1 MKGLDENTTHT
12 TDSAER
18 RATWIK
24 IDVSIWLT
32 TLIVIIL
39 ILLLAVTINRSREK
53 DVAEQFGSQ
62 QLAIAKE
69 TTARIDD
76 FLAFVTQSM
85 VLTTRLSRSG
95 DDETTRLKTIHDIFG
110 GDVSFIRLGAD
121 CKVLAAYPRSLHP
134 VQEAGIDAHKSFF
147 AACQRAGSPLIG
159 EMTMNDSPSGVGR
172 RSVVIGVPD
181 ARAERGAQGI
191 TVAAIPFPALIKR
204 YFTSATPEIAGR
216 YHGIVDSRGTVV
228 IHPDTSLIGRDAS
241 VLEDA
246 PSSGRTSLR
255 EALLAGSEGYGEFLV
270 RKGKETERSIVV
282 YAPIHTGTA
291 TWSMVMFAPYRTVVS
306 PVRNAFVNIMIGT
319 IGLIVVAV
327 IGGLSLS
334 LAGRRRLHLQQELRR
349 LRERNDW
356 QDKLLREKKT
366 IEGIIEGSPI
376 PTFVI
381 DRDHRI
387 IFWNK
392 ACADLT
398 GYEGGDMIGT
408 SNQHLPFYP
417 DEKRPVLADLIIDQD
432 AEDLQK
438 YYGKKRVTKSQII
451 RDAYEAGA
459 YFENLG
465 GRGRHLYFLAA
476 PIYDDGGEIIAA
488 IETLQDVS
496 RQEEM
501 DQNLREYAETLQN
514 ELVENINLRQQV
526 ESLYNYLQSLLDSS
540 PDQLFD
546 LNSDGTIHFMSRD
559 LQRGRNLVSPQIRGK
574 NINEFIDP
582 DNREILAERWKR
594 FLKGNFEPYEI
605 ESRAKDG
612 SKRYFFITPRP
623 IEGTDRFLFVQRDI
637 TEFKN
642 LQEKYYESEKLAAVG
657 QLSAGIAH
665 EIRNPLSSIKMSLQI
680 LEKRMQPEGNDL
692 KRFRIAQREVEHLE
706 QLVNDVLIYARPA
719 TPQKKPTELRRII
732 EHVLAMAEKEITDK
746 KIVVQTLFEDLLPP
760 LLVDDAMIEQAFL
773 NLIRNALEAMPE
785 GGRLRIAARRSGED
799 SGRAAVEIEDNGC
812 GIDEKDM
819 PHIFN
824 PFFTT
829 KSSGTGLGL
838 TPVKKIVE
846 SHDGD
851 IEILSKKG
859 EGTRVVVSLP
869 LEEADSAGKP
879 SSSSPAAT

>member
-1 MKGLDENTTHT
+1 MKERDKSATHT

-18 RATWIK
+18 KTTWVK

-53 DVAEQFGSQ
+53 DVADQFGRQ

-69 TTARIDD
+69 AAARIDD
-76 FLAFVTQSM
+76 FLAFVTKSM
-85 VLTTRLSRSG
+85 VMTASLSRTG
-95 DDETTRLKTIHDIFG
+95 DGEASRLKAIYEGFA
-110 GDVSFIRLGAD
+110 GDVSFVARLDRNGE
-121 CKVLAAYPRSLHP
+121 VLAAYPSTPLTRQTSRIYADGPAFGELR
-134 VQEAGIDAHKSFF
+134 
-147 AACQRAGSPLIG
+147 RARRPLIG
-159 EMTMNDSPSGVGR
+159 EMILNDGAGGTVF
-172 RSVVIGVPD
+172 RSIVIGVPD
-181 ARAERGAQGI
+181 GDSERGAGGV
-191 TVAAIPFPALIKR
+191 TVAAISFPALIKR
-204 YFTSATPEIAGR
+204 YFTATKETADR
-216 YHGIVDSRGTVV
+216 HYGIVDSRGMIV
-228 IHPDTSLIGRDAS
+228 IHPDVSLIGRDAAL
-241 VLEDA
+241 LEDPPPRGKA
-246 PSSGRTSLR
+246 SLR
-255 EALLAGSEGYGEFLV
+255 DALHTGTEGYGEYLL
-270 RKGKETERSIVV
+270 RKGQDTERSIVV

-291 TWSMVMFAPYRTVVS
+291 MWSMVISAPYRTVVS

-319 IGLIVVAV
+319 VGLIVVAV
-327 IGGLSLS
+327 IGGVSLS
-334 LAGRRRLHLQQELRR
+334 LAGRRRLHLRQELAR

-356 QDKLLREKKT
+356 QDMLLKEKKT

-398 GYEGGDMIGT
+398 GYEGSDMIGT
-408 SNQHLPFYP
+408 SNQHNPFYS
-417 DEKRPVLADLIIDQD
+417 DEKRPVLADLIVSQD
-432 AEDLQK
+432 VEGLQR
-438 YYGKKRVTKSQII
+438 YYGKKRVAKSQII
-451 RDAYEAGA
+451 TGAYEAGA

-476 PIYDDGGEIIAA
+476 PIYDDKGEIIAA
-488 IETLQDVS
+488 VETLQDVS

-501 DQNLREYAETLQN
+501 DNNLREYAETLQN

-526 ESLYNYLQSLLDSS
+526 ESLDNYLQSLLVSS

-546 LNSDGTIHFMSRD
+546 VNSDGTIYFMSRD
-559 LQRGRNLVSPQIRGK
+559 LQRGRNLVSPQVRGK
-574 NINEFIDP
+574 SINEFVDP
-582 DNREILAERWKR
+582 ENREILAEKWTQFR
-594 FLKGNFEPYEI
+594 KGNFEPFEL

-612 SKRYFFITPRP
+612 SKRHLFITPRP
-623 IEGTDRFLFVQRDI
+623 VEGTDRYLFVQRDI

-680 LEKRMQPEGNDL
+680 LEKRVQPAGNDL
-692 KRFRIAQREVEHLE
+692 KRFKIAQREVEHLE

-719 TPQKKPTELRRII
+719 TPRKAPSDLRRII

-746 KIVVQTLFEDLLPP
+746 KIVMQTQLDDMLPP
-760 LLVDDAMIEQAFL
+760 LLVDAAMIEQAFL
-773 NLIRNALEAMPE
+773 NICRNALEAMPE
-785 GGRLRIAARRSGED
+785 AGRLRIAARRSGED
-799 SGRAAVEIEDNGC
+799 GRVAVIEIEDNGS
-812 GIDEKDM
+812 GIDDKDM

-846 SHDGD
+846 LHAGS

-859 EGTRVVVSLP
+859 EGTRVVVTLP
-869 LEEADSAGKP
+869 LYEEDSAGEL
-879 SSSSPAAT
+879 SSPAAT